1 MQNELSDLRQR
12 VAPMN
17 SKDEHPAGLFQP
29 FKKPALGFVGTL
41 LTELRPVMKEPS
53 AKKVVWLMVGNII
66 CSSVLSYWSR
76 SSASLA
82 LGAFT
87 QLTLFDLLC
96 LGNCLLGMW
105 VSQQKPGPTY
115 SFGYRRWEVLAILAS
130 TILSQ
135 LGSFLVLKE
144 SLERLLEPVAVHSGR
159 LLPGVVLGLCWHLLV
174 QLSVQQPSLATVLQ
188 ASSSS
193 WLQEHLTDISHSVCS
208 VVPGLSGLLLP
219 RLNPILL
226 LGWAEACLLLF
237 CHTLLLSYG
246 WQHADTVTAVL
257 LAIMCC
263 ATMLPVSIHCA
274 CVLLQTTPRHL
285 LGQLDKCLREASTL
299 DGVLEFRHELFWT
312 LAFGTLAGSVHVR
325 VRRDANEQLVL
336 AHIVDRL
343 SGLVP
348 ELTVQVFKDEWAWSR
363 AAPFHPSRDQTAG
376 LERRESLGSQS
387 VLQVATAPAKV

>member
-17 SKDEHPAGLFQP
+17 SKDEHSAGLFQP
-29 FKKPALGFVGTL
+29 FKKPALGFIGTI
-41 LTELRPVMKEPS
+41 LTELRPVMKEPP
-53 AKKVVWLMVGNII
+53 AKKVIWLMAGNII

-76 SSASLA
+76 SSGSLA
-82 LGAFT
+82 LNAFT

-144 SLERLLEPVAVHSGR
+144 SLERLLDPIAVHNGR

-174 QLSVQQPSLATVLQ
+174 QLSVQQPSLASVLQ

-193 WLQEHLTDISHSVCS
+193 WLQEHLSDISRSVCS

-226 LGWAEACLLLF
+226 LGWAEACLLLL

-363 AAPFHPSRDQTAG
+363 ATAFHPSRDQAAG
-376 LERRESLGSQS
+376 LDRRESLGSHSAQHLS
-387 VLQVATAPAKV
+387 APAKV